1 MGPMKRSVAKNSAV
15 MANMTRKRRAWPRR
29 WAGIAVIFAAGIGLG
44 TMSGG
49 WLAGQGIPVIQV
61 ALTLSPPP
69 PAPLLKVRVRAFRP
83 QTREPPVAAAPPA
96 NAPPATA
103 PPIQR
108 PASPLSRP
116 AATIMRAGR
125 NAWLA
130 NAVPSPAAAGR
141 PMIAIVIDDL
151 GIDQTRSRRA
161 IALPAPLTLALIPY
175 GYNLKLLSKAG
186 RKAGHELLVHVNMEP
201 TDRDIDAGP
210 HALLTGLKM
219 DEIRTRLAWALS
231 RFEGYIGISN
241 HMGSRFTEWPD
252 GVEAVLQEL
261 RGRGLLFLDSVT
273 SQKSV
278 GAALAQAHGMAYA
291 SRDIFLDND
300 RTASRI
306 TLRLAETERLAK
318 RRGYA
323 IAIGHPH
330 DVTLQ
335 ALKSWIPAVKKR
347 GFVLVPLSAIVRW
360 RMGEG

>member
-1 MGPMKRSVAKNSAV
+1 MKRSVARKSA
-15 MANMTRKRRAWPRR
+15 AMTRKRRARR
-29 WAGIAVIFAAGIGLG
+29 RLWAGIAVIFAAGIGLG
-44 TMSGG
+44 TVFGG

-61 ALTLSPPP
+61 ALTLSTPPP
-69 PAPLLKVRVRAFRP
+69 PPLKVRVRAFRP
-83 QTREPPVAAAPPA
+83 PRPVREPPVTA
-96 NAPPATA
+96 APPATA
-103 PPIQR
+103 PPETAPQVKR
-108 PASPLSRP
+108 ASATLSRP
-116 AATIMRAGR
+116 AGTIARGGR
-125 NAWLA
+125 DAWLA
-130 NAVPSPAAAGR
+130 NAVPSPIIAGR

-151 GIDQTRSRRA
+151 GIDQARSRRA

-175 GYNLKLLSKAG
+175 GYNLKPLSKAG

-210 HALLTGLKM
+210 NALLTGLKM
-219 DEIRTRLAWALS
+219 DEIRDRLSWALR
-231 RFEGYIGISN
+231 RFDGFIGISN
-241 HMGSRFTEWPD
+241 HMGSRFTEWPE

-278 GAALAQAHGMAYA
+278 GAALARAHGMAYA

-300 RTASRI
+300 RTAFKI
-306 TLRLAETERLAK
+306 TLRLAETERLAR

-335 ALKSWIPAVKKR
+335 ALESWIPAVKKR
-347 GFVLVPLSAIVRW
+347 GFVLVPLSAIVRR